1 MLHDLLV
8 LTPKTQR
15 DGKIIHKSHVH
26 IIRLPISPLPF
37 HSSPLNCELM
47 LRSLRTA
54 FVSHKTCLYLIQHM
68 IETNKTLL
76 TFTHH
81 GDHLF
86 FFYHPVNIVAN
97 TTCFKTYTEKRLTKY
112 LIYKTGKTH
121 VFRRT
126 YSSFNHSPP
135 QEIQKED
142 KMGSLLIM
150 VAILTSWLR
159 LILNASRRC
168 SD

>member
-1 MLHDLLV
+1 
-8 LTPKTQR
+8 
-15 DGKIIHKSHVH
+15 
-26 IIRLPISPLPF
+26 
-37 HSSPLNCELM
+37 
-47 LRSLRTA
+47 
-54 FVSHKTCLYLIQHM
+54 M

-86 FFYHPVNIVAN
+86 FYPVNTVAN
-97 TTCFKTYTEKRLTKY
+97 TTCFKTYKAKRLTKY
-112 LIYKTGKTH
+112 LIHTNSKTH

-142 KMGSLLIM
+142 NKMGSFLIT
-150 VAILTSWLR
+150 VAILTSWCR
-159 LILNASRRC
+159 SILNASRRC
-168 SD
+168 SARTPTVFDSNIGLYTSFTYFRTVRAVLHSLIFANAL